1 MYGNIEIGFELKAV
15 TKCMFRRSF
24 QTVEKPLSLIKKG
37 SQGRS
42 PRQGLGAVAPVKSPF
57 PGERGQGDR
66 DSKLEVCFKIRL
78 FLQTESCDEM
88 YVSPQLFLL
97 LFCYRIAR
105 FDTDIPQLTTA
116 EHALVTFYK
125 NFSSF
130 SVHKN
135 KKILKNTG
143 KVESNLL

>member
-1 MYGNIEIGFELKAV
+1 
-15 TKCMFRRSF
+15 
-24 QTVEKPLSLIKKG
+24 
-37 SQGRS
+37 
-42 PRQGLGAVAPVKSPF
+42 
-57 PGERGQGDR
+57 
-66 DSKLEVCFKIRL
+66 
-78 FLQTESCDEM
+78 M

-105 FDTDIPQLTTA
+105 FDADIPPLPTA

>member
-1 MYGNIEIGFELKAV
+1 MYGNIEIGFELK
-15 TKCMFRRSF
+15 
-24 QTVEKPLSLIKKG
+24 
-37 SQGRS
+37 
-42 PRQGLGAVAPVKSPF
+42 
-57 PGERGQGDR
+57 
-66 DSKLEVCFKIRL
+66 
-78 FLQTESCDEM
+78 SCDEM
-88 YVSPQLFLL
+88 CVSPQLFLL
-97 LFCYRIAR
+97 LFCYRIAQ
-105 FDTDIPQLTTA
+105 FDADIPLYPTA

>member
-1 MYGNIEIGFELKAV
+1 MYGNIEIGFELK
-15 TKCMFRRSF
+15 
-24 QTVEKPLSLIKKG
+24 
-37 SQGRS
+37 
-42 PRQGLGAVAPVKSPF
+42 
-57 PGERGQGDR
+57 
-66 DSKLEVCFKIRL
+66 
-78 FLQTESCDEM
+78 SCDEM

-97 LFCYRIAR
+97 LFLLLFCYRIAR
-105 FDTDIPQLTTA
+105 FDADIPLYQTA

>member
-1 MYGNIEIGFELKAV
+1 MYGNIEIGFEFKAV

-24 QTVEKPLSLIKKG
+24 
-37 SQGRS
+37 
-42 PRQGLGAVAPVKSPF
+42 F
-57 PGERGQGDR
+57 CCYFC
-66 DSKLEVCFKIRL
+66 CF
-78 FLQTESCDEM
+78 
-88 YVSPQLFLL
+88 
-97 LFCYRIAR
+97 FCYRIAQS
-105 FDTDIPQLTTA
+105 DTEIPPLPTA

>member
-1 MYGNIEIGFELKAV
+1 
-15 TKCMFRRSF
+15 
-24 QTVEKPLSLIKKG
+24 
-37 SQGRS
+37 
-42 PRQGLGAVAPVKSPF
+42 
-57 PGERGQGDR
+57 
-66 DSKLEVCFKIRL
+66 
-78 FLQTESCDEM
+78 M
-88 YVSPQLFLL
+88 YVSPQLFLLLFLL

-105 FDTDIPQLTTA
+105 FDADIPLYQTA

>member
-1 MYGNIEIGFELKAV
+1 
-15 TKCMFRRSF
+15 
-24 QTVEKPLSLIKKG
+24 
-37 SQGRS
+37 
-42 PRQGLGAVAPVKSPF
+42 
-57 PGERGQGDR
+57 
-66 DSKLEVCFKIRL
+66 
-78 FLQTESCDEM
+78 M

-97 LFCYRIAR
+97 LFLLPYSTIRCRY
-105 FDTDIPQLTTA
+105 TTVA
-116 EHALVTFYK
+116 TAKHALVTFYK

>member
-1 MYGNIEIGFELKAV
+1 M
-15 TKCMFRRSF
+15 
-24 QTVEKPLSLIKKG
+24 PKG
-37 SQGRS
+37 SARCRANKAYTALHHGEGVWGFGKDAEIERPKALQDAKPTKRS
-42 PRQGLGAVAPVKSPF
+42 YR
-57 PGERGQGDR
+57 DR
-66 DSKLEVCFKIRL
+66 EFALSYKNRL
-78 FLQTESCDEM
+78 FLQAESCDEM
-88 YVSPQLFLL
+88 YVSSQLFLL

-105 FDTDIPQLTTA
+105 FDADIPLYQTA